1 MDFKKNITS
10 HQRLL
15 LLTALNLLIFV
26 HGASSASFP
35 PAQSPSP
42 RRLLPP
48 SSTHSSPSSFVGLGC
63 NFVKDVFRSTFNN
76 FYVDN
81 GSQLQNT
88 EPSSA
93 PTFSPTPSPPLANQ
107 QPQRRRPPY
116 AKRDAFFPR
125 DPGSS
130 TTTTTAMTTTA
141 TTVQTS
147 VPSPSSPLNARIPNI
162 GPQAPKQAW
171 CPSEIFC
178 NGELLQTIN
187 IAQLYSDSKTF
198 VDKPTRLPSN
208 RTLDDFYGIV
218 GVGPSPNPNVTYGEL
233 VNFVDADFV
242 RFPVYPQLNSNT
254 HPLHLRYER
263 LHQGEGLELIP
274 LSQQNTTPSFLSPLR
289 IPDPLVLGWSGV
301 VHSYWGALVR
311 GTDPSKLCTG
321 GAAGCESTLI
331 PLNHT
336 FVVPGGRFREQ
347 YYWDS
352 YWIVEGLLQ
361 SEHYSIVNSTLQ
373 NFMDELEMIGFIP
386 NGGRKYY
393 LNRSQPPMFMKGFL
407 QDYLAANGPDL
418 VVPYNESQ
426 KADLYA
432 ELASGAESGHDY
444 SSRWI
449 QQPLLGNTT
458 NTTPALRTLNV
469 RKTIPVDLNSALYKY
484 RLLLA
489 DLYDLRKNAAAADHQ
504 RACHHRHIAS
514 NLKQAIL
521 DLFWDPKKLA
531 FYDFNMTSNARG
543 TVFTP
548 AAFWPFWNGIIP
560 KEVLES
566 EDKAKEAFGSVRLV
580 LSRYNGTFPASFLV
594 NGLQWD
600 APNAWPPHQFIIF
613 EALKSLPKSITSK
626 PLTPLSANVSSFSL
640 IPKGQLGFTESE
652 LPLQPLDR
660 GGYASGDINEV
671 AVARGGGTNGTT
683 VVNGGNATTK
693 EDWASALS
701 RELANR
707 YISSVFCSWYS
718 TGGSIPG
725 LLDQLPP
732 QELNATNSIGSM
744 GHMFEKTSM
753 FDIDVAGGGGEYT
766 VQVGF
771 GWTNGVALY
780 FASKYGKIIDRPHCP
795 AIRITPT
802 NSTTSNLFS
811 KPYAPFKGMRMVGD
825 PLWRKH

>member
-1 MDFKKNITS
+1 MALLQLPS
-10 HQRLL
+10 HQHSRRPL
-15 LLTALNLLIFV
+15 AV
-26 HGASSASFP
+26 SFHLVVP
-35 PAQSPSP
+35 IL
-42 RRLLPP
+42 RLLP
-48 SSTHSSPSSFVGLGC
+48 F
-63 NFVKDVFRSTFNN
+63 
-76 FYVDN
+76 
-81 GSQLQNT
+81 
-88 EPSSA
+88 
-93 PTFSPTPSPPLANQ
+93 
-107 QPQRRRPPY
+107 
-116 AKRDAFFPR
+116 
-125 DPGSS
+125 
-130 TTTTTAMTTTA
+130 TTTTTA

-233 VNFVDADFV
+233 VNFVDADF
-242 RFPVYPQLNSNT
+242 
-254 HPLHLRYER
+254 
-263 LHQGEGLELIP
+263 QGEGLELIP

-393 LNRSQPPMFMKGFL
+393 LNRSQPPMFMKMLWAYVNATGDVWILNRAIPLAEVELAWWEKNRTISVRSPYTRKTWDVARYAVVNSAPRPEGFL

-489 DLYDLRKNAAAADHQ
+489 DLYDLRKNAGAADHQ

-771 GWTNGVALY
+771 GWTNGVGMSRFTPVRLIAQYPLTPPLL
-780 FASKYGKIIDRPHCP
+780 ASAFTSARPRSSGDGWVRARP
-795 AIRITPT
+795 Q
-802 NSTTSNLFS
+802 SGSNVEE
-811 KPYAPFKGMRMVGD
+811 REVCNCN
-825 PLWRKH
+825 